1 MVDVGTS
8 KFKSSK
14 KMKYICI
21 KECYALDKQSLIPK
35 QLFRVGQIYEFS
47 EEPDRT
53 FFKKVTT

>member
-1 MVDVGTS
+1 
-8 KFKSSK
+8 
-14 KMKYICI
+14 MKYICI
-21 KECYALDKQSLIPK
+21 KECYTLDKQSLIPK